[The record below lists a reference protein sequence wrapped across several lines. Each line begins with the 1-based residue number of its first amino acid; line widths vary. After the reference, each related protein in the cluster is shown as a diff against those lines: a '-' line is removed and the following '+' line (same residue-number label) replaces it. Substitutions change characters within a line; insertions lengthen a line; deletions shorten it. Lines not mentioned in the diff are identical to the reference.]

1 MILIIG
7 GAYQG
12 KLDFAME
19 TFGMTPE
26 EVFTCTAGEIDFS
39 RRCIHKIEEFT
50 CHHPDPIGY
59 FKENREKWED
69 SILICQDLFCGVVP
83 MGAENR
89 AWRQRTGRLCQ
100 YLAKEAAQVSRI
112 FCGLEQRLK

>member
-12 KLDFAME
+12 KLDFARAR
-19 TFGMTPE
+19 FGLSE
-26 EVFTCTAGEIDFS
+26 ADIHSCAAGEIDFS
-39 RRCIHKIEEFT
+39 RRCIYKIEEFT
-50 CHHPDPIGY
+50 LAHGESIDY
-59 FKENREKWED
+59 FEANKAQWK
-69 SILICQDLFCGVVP
+69 SSVLICQDIFCGVVP

-89 AWRQRTGRLCQ
+89 AWRQNTGRLCQ
-100 YLAKEAAQVSRI
+100 YLAQEADQVIRI

>member
-1 MILIIG
+1 MILILG

-12 KLDFAME
+12 KLDFARE
-19 TFGMTPE
+19 QFGILE
-26 EVFTCTAGEIDFS
+26 GDIHTCGAGEIDFS
-39 RRCIHKIEEFT
+39 RRCIYAIEEFT
-50 CHHPDPIGY
+50 LEHSNPIGY
-59 FKENREKWED
+59 FKENKAQWEN
-69 SILICQDLFCGVVP
+69 SILICQDIFCGVVP

-100 YLAKEAAQVSRI
+100 YLAAEAAQVSRI